1 MENRS
6 PADYSG
12 VLISDSDRVL
22 AAERCPDVLWSY
34 SLEHNRW
41 NYISPSI
48 EAIGG
53 YSVDEA
59 LDRSLEQLLTQSSFQ
74 YFKGCAVER
83 LEEFLKDETRPQMH
97 RDELETIAKDG
108 SKIRCDVTSQCTRNE
123 HGELTLVGVVRAVL
137 DRSQI
142 ESELRASEEK
152 YKEILSSIE
161 EGYYESDLDG
171 NLTFFNDAACR
182 MYGYSREEFTGISY
196 KKLYKEPETVFDKFS
211 QVYESG
217 LPETGFT
224 LEMLRRD
231 GSNAYVE
238 ISISP
243 MRTSDGTVCGF
254 RGVARDI
261 TERMMFLQ
269 QLEYYGMHDQLTG
282 LYNRTYFEEELRRL
296 SKSRDYP
303 ITMISADV
311 NGLKVINDT
320 MGHDHGDQL
329 LQAAAIVLKDSLR
342 GSDVLA
348 RVGGDEY
355 AAVLPN
361 ADEGIANKVISRIRQ
376 KTRQYC
382 DEHPDLY
389 LSLSLGAA
397 TTNDSDTSFTDL
409 FKKADDEMY
418 RDKFAPSSSARN
430 KIVKSLM
437 NALNDKDY
445 IGDGHGKR
453 LAVLCRKVGNK
464 IGLSQRQQADLALL
478 AQVHDL
484 GKVGIPDQILFKT
497 EPLNDDEWNI
507 IRQHPEKGYRIAL
520 SSNFLTGIASLILKH
535 HERWD
540 GSGYPLALKGREI
553 PVECRIF
560 AIADAYDAMT
570 NMKPYSQAK
579 TCEEAVAELNCCA
592 GHQFDP
598 EIVSVFEAVLSG
610 KNN

>member
-6 PADYSG
+6 PAGSANG
-12 VLISDSDRVL
+12 LIKDSDIRLV
-22 AAERCPDVLWSY
+22 AERCPDVLWSY

-48 EAIGG
+48 ETIGG

-59 LDRSLEQLLTQSSFQ
+59 LTRSLKQLLAHSSFQ
-74 YFKGCAVER
+74 YFRQCAIER
-83 LEEFLKDETRPQMH
+83 LEQFLKDETRPQMY
-97 RDELETIAKDG
+97 RDEIETVALD
-108 SKIRCDVTSQCTRNE
+108 SSLIRCDVTSQCTRNE
-123 HGELTLVGVVRAVL
+123 LGELTLVGVVRTVL

-142 ESELRASEEK
+142 ERKLRASEEK
-152 YKEILSSIE
+152 YREILSSIE
-161 EGYYESDLDG
+161 EGYYECDLEG
-171 NLTFFNDAACR
+171 NLTFFNDATCR

-196 KKLYKEPETVFDKFS
+196 KKLYKDPERVFEKFN
-211 QVYESG
+211 QVYETG

-224 LEMLRRD
+224 LEMLHSD
-231 GSNAYVE
+231 GSIAYVE

-243 MRTSDGTVCGF
+243 MRAGDGTVCGF
-254 RGVARDI
+254 RGMARDI
-261 TERMMFLQ
+261 TERMMFLK
-269 QLEYYGMHDQLTG
+269 QLEYYSMHDQLTG

-303 ITMISADV
+303 ISMISADV

-342 GSDVLA
+342 GADVLA

-355 AAVLPN
+355 AAILPN
-361 ADEGIANKVISRIRQ
+361 TDERIATKVISRIRQ

-397 TTNDSDTSFTDL
+397 TTHDSTTSFTEL
-409 FKKADDEMY
+409 FKRADDEMY
-418 RDKFAPSSSARN
+418 RDKFTPSSSARN

-437 NALNDKDY
+437 DALNDKDY
-445 IGDGHGKR
+445 IADGHGKR

-464 IGLSQRQQADLALL
+464 MGLSQRQQADLALL

-484 GKVGIPDQILFKT
+484 GKVGIPDQILFKA
-497 EPLNDDEWNI
+497 EPLNDHEWNI

-520 SSNFLTGIASLILKH
+520 SSNFLSGVASLILKH

-570 NMKPYSQAK
+570 NVKPYSQAK
-579 TCEEAVAELNCCA
+579 TGEEAVAELNCCA

-598 EIVSVFEAVLSG
+598 EIVSIFAAVLTG
-610 KNN
+610 KDN

>member
-6 PADYSG
+6 PAGSANG
-12 VLISDSDRVL
+12 LIKDSDIRLV
-22 AAERCPDVLWSY
+22 AERCPDVLWSY
-34 SLEHNRW
+34 NLEHNRW

-48 EAIGG
+48 ETIGG

-59 LDRSLEQLLTQSSFQ
+59 LTRSLKQLLAHSSFQ
-74 YFKGCAVER
+74 YFRQCAIER
-83 LEEFLKDETRPQMH
+83 LEQFLKDETRPQMY
-97 RDELETIAKDG
+97 RDEIETVALD
-108 SKIRCDVTSQCTRNE
+108 SSLIRCDVTSQCTRNE
-123 HGELTLVGVVRAVL
+123 LGELTLVGVVRTVL

-142 ESELRASEEK
+142 ERKLRASEEK
-152 YKEILSSIE
+152 YREILSSIE
-161 EGYYESDLDG
+161 EGYYECDLEG
-171 NLTFFNDAACR
+171 NLTFFNDATCR

-196 KKLYKEPETVFDKFS
+196 KKLYKDPERVFEKFN
-211 QVYESG
+211 QVYETG

-224 LEMLRRD
+224 LEMLHSD
-231 GSNAYVE
+231 GSIAYVE

-243 MRTSDGTVCGF
+243 MRAGDGTVCGF
-254 RGVARDI
+254 RGMARDI
-261 TERMMFLQ
+261 TERMMFLK
-269 QLEYYGMHDQLTG
+269 QLEYYSMHDQLTG

-303 ITMISADV
+303 ISMISADV

-342 GSDVLA
+342 GADVLA

-355 AAVLPN
+355 AAILPN
-361 ADEGIANKVISRIRQ
+361 TDERIATKVISRIRQ

-397 TTNDSDTSFTDL
+397 TTHDSTTSFTEL
-409 FKKADDEMY
+409 FKRADDEMY
-418 RDKFAPSSSARN
+418 RDKFTPSSSARN

-437 NALNDKDY
+437 DALNDKDY
-445 IGDGHGKR
+445 IADGHGKR

-464 IGLSQRQQADLALL
+464 MGLSQRQQADLALL

-484 GKVGIPDQILFKT
+484 GKVGIPDQILFKA
-497 EPLNDDEWNI
+497 EPLNDHEWNI

-520 SSNFLTGIASLILKH
+520 SSNFLSGVASLILKH

-570 NMKPYSQAK
+570 NVKPYSQAK
-579 TCEEAVAELNCCA
+579 TGEEAVAELNCCA

-598 EIVSVFEAVLSG
+598 EIVSIFAAVLTG
-610 KNN
+610 KDN